1 MKKIAI
7 FIKQNRTFVAILVI
21 CLVLLILFVSIAI
34 KSGSWPGL
42 EASGQILSALA
53 GAVVAAMITLFLL
66 LGQTSSEEKKERNS
80 KVFEEKLKIY
90 QDFLETLNKVL
101 EDGNVSPEEALKL
114 KFKISM
120 ITLHTDS
127 QRINIISDSI
137 KNIFLSVNK
146 KQGKS
151 VTDQVELKQ
160 LYRIVDQFRLE
171 IYDENNGLN
180 EKELNQTLENFAII
194 DESYKPDS
202 KPIEA
207 EDNNGVSAIRPISDY
222 CEELV
227 ESFAQLGW
235 KLKNDETHPIIID
248 KEGIRIKV
256 ESDDNWYFSVVTD
269 DPPYIYNFRREL
281 YKLLRRTFGGNFN
294 TNASWGWY
302 KYLKDEYKGKSLEE
316 FIKDMTDNKEFKEY
330 LINEL
335 KKIVE
340 FTDKIPIIGSTVNNQ
355 LKTTSTKWQLWLDKG
370 PCLGYDFGSEGGYP
384 FIYLWVVPD
393 GYEVVLSV
401 RSGEE
406 YLGDY
411 LSKIGLNDNR
421 KNMADRWREQFQ
433 NLDEAIARTNDLIE
447 RIERVDT
454 D

>member
-1 MKKIAI
+1 MD
-7 FIKQNRTFVAILVI
+7 NVI
-21 CLVLLILFVSIAI
+21 
-34 KSGSWPGL
+34 
-42 EASGQILSALA
+42 
-53 GAVVAAMITLFLL
+53 
-66 LGQTSSEEKKERNS
+66 
-80 KVFEEKLKIY
+80 
-90 QDFLETLNKVL
+90 
-101 EDGNVSPEEALKL
+101 
-114 KFKISM
+114 
-120 ITLHTDS
+120 
-127 QRINIISDSI
+127 
-137 KNIFLSVNK
+137 
-146 KQGKS
+146 
-151 VTDQVELKQ
+151 
-160 LYRIVDQFRLE
+160 E